1 MMPKQT
7 VTIKPQLESSQA
19 PWHGGNINPL
29 KFQENEIFNDILK
42 NKGN

>member
-19 PWHGGNINPL
+19 PWHGEHHGNINPP
-29 KFQENEIFNDILK
+29 KISGE
-42 NKGN
+42 